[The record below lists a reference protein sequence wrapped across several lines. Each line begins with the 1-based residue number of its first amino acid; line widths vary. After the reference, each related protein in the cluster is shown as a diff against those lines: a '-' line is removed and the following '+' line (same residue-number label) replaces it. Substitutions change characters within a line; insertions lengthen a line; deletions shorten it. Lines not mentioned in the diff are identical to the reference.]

1 MCKWSV
7 YTKRYQTPGII
18 NNELKQTI
26 QVILVF
32 FCGRFEKK
40 PRHVNIYYNLPS
52 FKMSDQICYSA
63 KYYDDDH
70 EYRYVSLTLT
80 LSVSCTTLL
89 WPKQAALVRTS
100 PFPCALSFLNITQK
114 PEKEA
119 CLPVAVE
126 DEEER
131 GGRTGGVLWDTAA
144 PKPRVAFTKNAC
156 AVQSLNLQAPC
167 WSLQFLLC
175 LCILWK
181 VTILKTSAYHRAC
194 RSQRQTVLLSEA
206 VLSKRLN
213 VSVDQAPADPGVR
226 VQALA
231 CGKSSQNWRA
241 EERFAQTQY
250 FKIVTQITPRFA
262 NQTPP
267 HSGGQRPQ
275 GAMQRVL
282 LQSHRFLG
290 KACSLKKHKAA
301 HFWVSTCSIYFWVGG
316 LTKVFFF
323 FF

>member
-1 MCKWSV
+1 M

-26 QVILVF
+26 QSWF
-32 FCGRFEKK
+32 FFVGDLKR
-40 PRHVNIYYNLPS
+40 NQDTSIYIYNLPS

-80 LSVSCTTLL
+80 LSVLCTTLL

-100 PFPCALSFLNITQK
+100 PFPCALFFKHYTK
-114 PEKEA
+114 ARERA

-231 CGKSSQNWRA
+231 CGKSSQN
-241 EERFAQTQY
+241 
-250 FKIVTQITPRFA
+250 
-262 NQTPP
+262 
-267 HSGGQRPQ
+267 
-275 GAMQRVL
+275 
-282 LQSHRFLG
+282 
-290 KACSLKKHKAA
+290 
-301 HFWVSTCSIYFWVGG
+301 
-316 LTKVFFF
+316 
-323 FF
+323 

>member
-1 MCKWSV
+1 
-7 YTKRYQTPGII
+7 
-18 NNELKQTI
+18 
-26 QVILVF
+26 
-32 FCGRFEKK
+32 
-40 PRHVNIYYNLPS
+40 
-52 FKMSDQICYSA
+52 MSDQICYSA

-231 CGKSSQNWRA
+231 CGKSSQN
-241 EERFAQTQY
+241 
-250 FKIVTQITPRFA
+250 
-262 NQTPP
+262 
-267 HSGGQRPQ
+267 
-275 GAMQRVL
+275 
-282 LQSHRFLG
+282 
-290 KACSLKKHKAA
+290 
-301 HFWVSTCSIYFWVGG
+301 
-316 LTKVFFF
+316 
-323 FF
+323 